1 MFSRFCY
8 VIAKTVVSPELV
20 EVPRAGGAPL
30 PGACFGIAGEA
41 QMDSKVREEGNVHSV
56 SSACECRDDA
66 SSAAAPCQAQQQGD
80 RLICTVPRPRHAFRA
95 AVSLRFSES

>member
-41 QMDSKVREEGNVHSV
+41 QMDSKVREERNVHSV
-56 SSACECRDDA
+56 SSACDA

-80 RLICTVPRPRHAFRA
+80 RLICTVARPRHAFRA